1 MPYASKEVMR
11 EYQRQWTARQR
22 AEYMAGRSCLQCG
35 AGGPLEVDHIDPAQ
49 KVSHRIWTWSAARR
63 NAELAKCQTL
73 CVPCHKAKTR
83 AQRPI
88 PEHGTVSRYSG
99 AQKCRCD
106 LCRKAN
112 ADRTKL
118 NKAKKLERELS
129 DFRDNYSP
137 AA

>member
-1 MPYASKEVMR
+1 MAYTNEQKR
-11 EYQRQWTARQR
+11 KYQREWCAKNR
-22 AEYMAGRSCLQCG
+22 AAYLHGKACVHCG
-35 AGGPLEVDHIDPAQ
+35 SAGPLEVDHIDPSQ
-49 KVSHRIWTWSAARR
+49 KVDHRIWTWSAARR

-73 CVPCHKAKTR
+73 CVPCHKAKTK

-112 ADRTKL
+112 NDRKKL
-118 NKAKKLERELS
+118 NTAKNIELERSYL
-129 DFRDNYSP
+129 RDDYGP